1 MGINNSHCN
10 VANKTNKRMK
20 TRQTSIDCFK
30 QIKEA
35 GLLAKRR
42 FETFEAIFK
51 SAPCTRQEALEHTN
65 PINALSLSA
74 ARFTELRRIG
84 VIYEKDVRACKVT
97 GRNVIEWDLTD
108 RLPINI
114 KNPNKTK
121 KQRVDDALNSLR
133 ELYKNKNN
141 STIEDWK
148 LVADLIKSI

>member
-1 MGINNSHCN
+1 MI
-10 VANKTNKRMK
+10 
-20 TRQTSIDCFK
+20 TRQTSIDCFN

-108 RLPINI
+108 RLPITL
-114 KNPNKTK
+114 KNTNKTK
-121 KQRVDDALNSLR
+121 KQRVNDALDSLR
-133 ELYKNKNN
+133 QLYKNN
-141 STIEDWK
+141 STDEDWK
-148 LVADLIKSI
+148 KVADLIKSI

>member
-1 MGINNSHCN
+1 MI
-10 VANKTNKRMK
+10 
-20 TRQTSIDCFK
+20 TRQTSIDCFN

-108 RLPINI
+108 RLPVTV
-114 KNPNKTK
+114 KTTNKTK
-121 KQRVDDALNSLR
+121 KQRVNDALDSLR
-133 ELYKNKNN
+133 QLYKNN
-141 STIEDWK
+141 STDEDWK
-148 LVADLIKSI
+148 NVADLIKNI

>member
-1 MGINNSHCN
+1 
-10 VANKTNKRMK
+10 MK
-20 TRQTSIDCFK
+20 TRQTSIDCYNE
-30 QIKEA
+30 IKNSN
-35 GLLAKRR
+35 LLAQRR

-108 RLPINI
+108 RLPVTV
-114 KNPNKTK
+114 KNTNKTK
-121 KQRVDDALNSLR
+121 KHRVNDALNSFR
-133 ELYKNKNN
+133 ELYKNKDI
-141 STIEDWK
+141 STDEEWK
-148 LVADLIKSI
+148 IVADLIKSI

>member
-1 MGINNSHCN
+1 MN
-10 VANKTNKRMK
+10 
-20 TRQTSIDCFK
+20 TRQTSIDCYN

-42 FETFEAIFK
+42 FETFEAIFN

-74 ARFTELRRIG
+74 ARFTEVRRIG
-84 VIYEKDVRACKVT
+84 VIYEKCVRPCRIT

-121 KQRVDDALNSLR
+121 KQRVDESLDSLR
-133 ELYKNKNN
+133 ELYKNKK
-141 STIEDWK
+141 TCLDEDWK
-148 LVADLIKSI
+148 RVANLIKSI

>member
-1 MGINNSHCN
+1 MGWNGILTKKIIMN
-10 VANKTNKRMK
+10 
-20 TRQTSIDCFK
+20 TRQTSIDCYHEIK
-30 QIKEA
+30 QA

-65 PINALSLSA
+65 PLNALSLSA

-84 VIYEKDVRACKVT
+84 VIYEKDVRPCKVT

-121 KQRVDDALNSLR
+121 KQRLDAALNSLR
-133 ELYKNKNN
+133 ELYKNKNTC
-141 STIEDWK
+141 SDEDWK
-148 LVADLIKSI
+148 RVADSIKSI

>member
-1 MGINNSHCN
+1 MI
-10 VANKTNKRMK
+10 
-20 TRQTSIDCFK
+20 TRQTSIDCFN

-84 VIYEKDVRACKVT
+84 VIYEKDVRPCKVT

-108 RLPINI
+108 RLPITL
-114 KNPNKTK
+114 KNTNKTK
-121 KQRVDDALNSLR
+121 KQRIDEALESLR
-133 ELYKNKNN
+133 GLYKNN
-141 STIEDWK
+141 STDEDWK
-148 LVADLIKSI
+148 KVADLIKSI

>member
-1 MGINNSHCN
+1 MI
-10 VANKTNKRMK
+10 
-20 TRQTSIDCFK
+20 TRQTSIDCFN

-108 RLPINI
+108 RLPVTV
-114 KNPNKTK
+114 KSTNKTK
-121 KQRVDDALNSLR
+121 KQRVNDALDSLR
-133 ELYKNKNN
+133 QLYKNN
-141 STIEDWK
+141 STDEDWK
-148 LVADLIKSI
+148 KVADLIKSI

>member
-1 MGINNSHCN
+1 MN
-10 VANKTNKRMK
+10 
-20 TRQTSIDCFK
+20 TRQTSIDCYNE
-30 QIKEA
+30 IKNSN
-35 GLLAKRR
+35 LLAQRR

-108 RLPINI
+108 RLPVTV
-114 KNPNKTK
+114 KTTNKTK
-121 KQRVDDALNSLR
+121 KQRVNDALDSLR
-133 ELYKNKNN
+133 QLYKNN
-141 STIEDWK
+141 STDEDWK
-148 LVADLIKSI
+148 NVADLIKSI